1 MQADVA
7 AFLAI
12 NVDANFIR
20 AQARRVLLW
29 FRLGP
34 DHVIGLFRRHALRKF
49 PAMVGI
55 KFPVWFLLVGA
66 ADSYLHAIDWLLT
79 LPHRPKNEGVRIK
92 VLAGLQP
99 RGKRQNDQ
107 QGDREAGELRE
118 ALSEASNLLPPP
130 LPLLLLL
137 HPRLR
142 GRLPLS

>member
-12 NVDANFIR
+12 DVDANFIR
-20 AQARRVLLW
+20 AQVRRVLLW
-29 FRLGP
+29 FGLGP
-34 DHVIGLFRRHALRKF
+34 DHVIGLLRRHPLRKF

-55 KFPVWFLLVGA
+55 KLPVWFLLVGA
-66 ADSYLHAIDWLLT
+66 ADFYLHAIDWLLT

-99 RGKRQNDQ
+99 RGRRQNNQ
-107 QGDREAGELRE
+107 QRDREAGELRE

-130 LPLLLLL
+130 LPLLPLL
-137 HPRLR
+137 HHRLR
-142 GRLPLS
+142 VRLPLS

>member
-7 AFLAI
+7 ALLAI
-12 NVDANFIR
+12 NMDANFIR
-20 AQARRVLLW
+20 TQARRVLLW

-34 DHVIGLFRRHALRKF
+34 DHVIGLFRRHPLRKF

-55 KFPVWFLLVGA
+55 EFPVWLLLVDA
-66 ADSYLHAIDWLLT
+66 ADFYLHAIDWLVT
-79 LPHRPKNEGVRIK
+79 LPHRPKDEGVRIK

-99 RGKRQNDQ
+99 RGKRQNNQ

-118 ALSEASNLLPPP
+118 PLRDASNLLPPP

-137 HPRLR
+137 HHRLR